1 MPLFES
7 ELVDYLLGC
16 DLGPGSGDLLEAGS
30 IEDVR
35 QRPPALRFSLVYGL
49 PVAVSGWPFR
59 SYFFFSTLFNHE
71 YRMFLITS
79 QQARFW
85 DGHQVF
91 FATYLFG
98 HLWDSRT
105 FWLDQLCVDQTNSE
119 MKSHRLGAIP
129 AFVAQSNQMLAL
141 WVSGLNRWIGSTEG
155 SLPDMG
161 IHGLC
166 IYIYIII

>member
-1 MPLFES
+1 
-7 ELVDYLLGC
+7 
-16 DLGPGSGDLLEAGS
+16 
-30 IEDVR
+30 
-35 QRPPALRFSLVYGL
+35 
-49 PVAVSGWPFR
+49 
-59 SYFFFSTLFNHE
+59 
-71 YRMFLITS
+71 MFLITS

-119 MKSHRLGAIP
+119 MKSHTLGAIP

-141 WVSGLNRWIGSTEG
+141 WVSWAESMNWF
-155 SLPDMG
+155 
-161 IHGLC
+161 
-166 IYIYIII
+166 Y